1 MDLDKLTGLWPFG
14 AVLLGAYALTK
25 AAKSETQFTET
36 WEADDDP
43 LEKLKILNDAWNKKV
58 DPDKLKAA
66 KKGAKSDYIG
76 AWTNTP
82 KLPKSPPAGNSWCG
96 LQSFYDVLV
105 KQSAKKK
112 GKWGRLGTP
121 LKPEQQLV
129 VTDGAGID
137 NREFLVGPRGTDVAY
152 QQYERKCNKCK
163 QAWVASQKD
172 VDNGNK
178 SKERCWKCG
187 AVNNYKENK
196 KSIAYREIKFPV
208 TTPGCGDTLA
218 YVSLTGNPAKQ
229 LESVLRPGSVIEV
242 QGWIKPGKEW
252 KYKNN
257 KKFLVD
263 ALLITLGSKAHGGSV
278 KLIKR

>member
-1 MDLDKLTGLWPFG
+1 MR
-14 AVLLGAYALTK
+14 K
-25 AAKSETQFTET
+25 AKPKKRYILP
-36 WEADDDP
+36 DP
-43 LEKLKILNDAWNKKV
+43 KFNDTLVTRFVNCLMV
-58 DPDKLKAA
+58 D
-66 KKGAKSDYIG
+66 G
-76 AWTNTP
+76 
-82 KLPKSPPAGNSWCG
+82 
-96 LQSFYDVLV
+96 
-105 KQSAKKK
+105 
-112 GKWGRLGTP
+112 
-121 LKPEQQLV
+121 
-129 VTDGAGID
+129 
-137 NREFLVGPRGTDVAY
+137 
-152 QQYERKCNKCK
+152 
-163 QAWVASQKD
+163 
-172 VDNGNK
+172 
-178 SKERCWKCG
+178 
-187 AVNNYKENK
+187 K